1 MPEALRGLGAMTR
14 KFSRKQEA
22 FVIMNTD
29 APRMTRY
36 GASLAVW
43 LLALMPLGGQAQ
55 KYPITEAQK
64 ATAQAV
70 AGKGVALADLRADA
84 PKEHVVVKGDTLWN
98 ISKLFL
104 NSPWRWPELWGM
116 NLESI
121 RNPHLIYPGQRLVL
135 NIRDGR
141 ATLGMSSASRS
152 IPAGAD
158 LAQVR
163 LSPQARITAL
173 ADSALPTLEGRLI
186 EPFLSE
192 PIILGEEGLSQAPR
206 IVAAQDARV
215 LLTRGD
221 RAYARSSSGKDL
233 IDDPQKKHK
242 VYRIFRDARALRDP
256 DSGVILGYEAQYI
269 GRALLMR
276 SESSYSVTDKEGK
289 RAEEAIPATI
299 DIVAAKEEIRVGD
312 RLVPEPPA
320 QVQNYVPH
328 AAKGEL
334 KARVVSVYGSA
345 VDNAAQNQVVVINK
359 GRDDGLQ
366 AGQVLSVLNDGVRL
380 VDGTDANKAMI
391 KLPDERNGLVM
402 VFRPFDKLSYALI
415 LEITRGVKVGDRLS
429 NPS

>member
-1 MPEALRGLGAMTR
+1 M
-14 KFSRKQEA
+14 KS
-22 FVIMNTD
+22 V
-29 APRMTRY
+29 APHKIRVRV
-36 GASLAVW
+36 SLAA
-43 LLALMPLGGQAQ
+43 LLCALAPLSGQAQ

-64 ATAQAV
+64 ATAQSV
-70 AGKGVALADLRADA
+70 ASKGIALADLRPDA
-84 PKEHVVVKGDTLWN
+84 PKEHVVVKGDTLWG

-135 NIRDGR
+135 TVRDGR
-141 ATLGMSSASRS
+141 ATLGMSSGSSTA
-152 IPAGAD
+152 PGAD
-158 LAQVR
+158 LPQVR
-163 LSPQARITAL
+163 LSPKTRITAL
-173 ADSALPTLEGRLI
+173 ADNALPTLDARLI

-192 PIILGEEGLSQAPR
+192 PIILSEEGLSMAPR

-242 VYRIFRDARALRDP
+242 VYRIFRNARALLDP
-256 DSGVILGYEAQYI
+256 ETNNVLGYEAQYI

-276 SESSYSVTDKEGK
+276 SESSHPVKDKDGK
-289 RAEEAIPATI
+289 FVDEAIPATI
-299 DIVAAKEEIRVGD
+299 DIVSAKEEIRIGD

-328 AAKGEL
+328 AGQGEL
-334 KARVVSVYGSA
+334 RARVVSIYGSA

-359 GRDDGLQ
+359 GRADGLRP
-366 AGQVLSVLNDGVRL
+366 GQVLSVLNDGARL

-391 KLPDERNGLVM
+391 KLPDERNGVVM

-429 NPS
+429 NPG

>member
-1 MPEALRGLGAMTR
+1 MTETLRRRDAIAEVFSGKQGARITMNSAA
-14 KFSRKQEA
+14 SRM
-22 FVIMNTD
+22 IRHN
-29 APRMTRY
+29 
-36 GASLAVW
+36 ASLAAL
-43 LLALMPLGGQAQ
+43 LLALVPLMAQAQ
-55 KYPITEAQK
+55 KYPITDAQK

-70 AGKGVALADLRADA
+70 ASKGVALADLRPDA
-84 PKEHVVVKGDTLWN
+84 PKEHVVVKGDTLWD

-135 NIRDGR
+135 TIRDGR
-141 ATLGMSSASRS
+141 ATLGMSNSE
-152 IPAGAD
+152 GAD

-163 LSPQARITAL
+163 LSPKVRITAL
-173 ADSALPTLEGRLI
+173 ADSALPTLDSRLI

-206 IVAAQDARV
+206 IVAAQDKARV
-215 LLTRGD
+215 LITRGD

-242 VYRIFRDARALRDP
+242 AYRIFRNARALRDP
-256 DSGVILGYEAQYI
+256 ETGAVLGYEAQYI

-276 SESSYSVTDKEGK
+276 SESSHSVNDKEGK
-289 RAEEAIPATI
+289 PVEEAIPATI
-299 DIVAAKEEIRVGD
+299 DIVSAKEEIRVGD

-320 QVQNYVPH
+320 EIKSYVPH
-328 AAKGEL
+328 AAEGEFQ
-334 KARVVSVYGSA
+334 ARVVSIYGSA

-359 GRDDGLQ
+359 GRANGLRP
-366 AGQVLSVLNDGVRL
+366 GQVLSVLNDGARI
-380 VDGTDANKAMI
+380 VDSTDANKAMI

-415 LEITRGVKVGDRLS
+415 LEITRGVKVGDRLN
-429 NPS
+429 NPG